1 MTQSPGMQARSIKA
15 ALSRA
20 RGELIQAQ
28 RSRAM
33 AARAC
38 AAAYLED
45 RDPPGSALDVFDHV
59 TYFKRII
66 EGLELFLADAETA
79 LLAS

>member
-20 RGELIQAQ
+20 RSALTHAQ
-28 RSRAM
+28 RRRAT

-38 AAAYLED
+38 AAAYLEE
-45 RDPPGSALDVFDHV
+45 RDPPGSALDAFDDV
-59 TYFKRII
+59 TSLKRVI